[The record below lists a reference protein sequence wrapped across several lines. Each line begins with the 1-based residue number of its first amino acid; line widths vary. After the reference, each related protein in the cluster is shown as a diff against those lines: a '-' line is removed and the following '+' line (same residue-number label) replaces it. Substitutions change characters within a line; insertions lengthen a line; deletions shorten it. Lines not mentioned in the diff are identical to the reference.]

1 MQYLVLLLCCL
12 LSTTKASIQ
21 GDFSKKHIKNLSD
34 IVFFI
39 GLVFAFSSLLFLPR
53 VFGCPWQV
61 WIFGAAF
68 GIFSVIFQLSYTKAL
83 SLGNVSL
90 TIMLSNLSMVVPI
103 LFSAIAYGE
112 WPTLLQYVGIALT
125 VVAFAI
131 NTDFKS
137 GGKKSALWIILVL
150 TTLLV
155 GGTASCV
162 QKIMSKTEFAD
173 QSQAFVSCAYI
184 VAAIATFLVYLP
196 IRKKQA
202 KTYPTSPRVFLYALG
217 VGVSLAAF
225 QFVYNRAIA
234 TYPPAFV
241 FPAYA
246 GGTIIVSALAG
257 IILFKD
263 KLSLKQAISI
273 FVGFAAV
280 VLMNF

>member
-1 MQYLVLLLCCL
+1 M
-12 LSTTKASIQ
+12 
-21 GDFSKKHIKNLSD
+21 
-34 IVFFI
+34 
-39 GLVFAFSSLLFLPR
+39 
-53 VFGCPWQV
+53 
-61 WIFGAAF
+61 
-68 GIFSVIFQLSYTKAL
+68 
-83 SLGNVSL
+83 
-90 TIMLSNLSMVVPI
+90 
-103 LFSAIAYGE
+103 
-112 WPTLLQYVGIALT
+112 
-125 VVAFAI
+125 
-131 NTDFKS
+131 
-137 GGKKSALWIILVL
+137 